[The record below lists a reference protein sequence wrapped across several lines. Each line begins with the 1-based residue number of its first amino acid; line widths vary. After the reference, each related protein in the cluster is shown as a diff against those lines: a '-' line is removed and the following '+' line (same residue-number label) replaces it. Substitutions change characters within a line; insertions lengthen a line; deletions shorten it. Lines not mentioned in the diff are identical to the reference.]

1 MSNYPNLAKMGIMH
15 PEEISKFAVYTVGNT
30 DILQI
35 TYDRKK
41 GSLLAESRRYK
52 FPQIKKTVMVD
63 SGTDKAQSL
72 FESSQAF
79 RDALHEL
86 EQLKKERETGKDQI
100 TAIREEISHLEEE
113 IALRLEYIK
122 ALIAKL

>member
-1 MSNYPNLAKMGIMH
+1 MNNYPNLAKMGIQH

-30 DILQI
+30 DILHI

-52 FPQIKKTVMVD
+52 FPQIKRTVMVD
-63 SGTDKAQSL
+63 SGTDKAQSV
-72 FESSQAF
+72 FESTQAF

-86 EQLKKERETGKDQI
+86 EQLKKIRERGRDQRA
-100 TAIREEISHLEEE
+100 AIREEISHLEEE
-113 IALRLEYIK
+113 IAWRLEYIR
-122 ALIAKL
+122 KLTDKL

>member
-1 MSNYPNLAKMGIMH
+1 MSDYPNLKNMGITH
-15 PEEISKFAVYTVGNT
+15 PEEISKFAVYTVGNV

-52 FPQIKKTVMVD
+52 FPQVKKTVMVD
-63 SGTDKAQSL
+63 SGTDKAQSV
-72 FESSQAF
+72 FESTAAF

-86 EQLKKERETGKDQI
+86 EQLRLAREQGKDKRA
-100 TAIREEISHLEEE
+100 AIIEEIRLLEEE
-113 IALRLEYIK
+113 IAWRLEYIRT
-122 ALIAKL
+122 LTEKL

>member
-1 MSNYPNLAKMGIMH
+1 MNAYPNLKNMGILH
-15 PEEISKFAVYTVGNT
+15 PEEIDKFAVYTVGTT

-52 FPQIKKTVMVD
+52 FPQVKKSVMVD
-63 SGTDKAQSL
+63 GGTDKAQSV
-72 FESSQAF
+72 FESTAAF

-86 EQLKKERETGKDQI
+86 EQLKLAREQDRDKK
-100 TAIREEISHLEEE
+100 AVVLEEIRLLEEE
-113 IALRLEYIK
+113 IAWRLEYLRSL
-122 ALIAKL
+122 AEKL

>member
-1 MSNYPNLAKMGIMH
+1 MSDYPNLANMGITH

-30 DILQI
+30 DILHI

-52 FPQIKKTVMVD
+52 FPQIKKSVMVD
-63 SGTDKAQSL
+63 GGTDSAKTL
-72 FESSQAF
+72 FESSPAF

-86 EQLKKERETGKDQI
+86 EQLKKVREQASDQK
-100 TAIREEISHLEEE
+100 TAIKEEIRNLEEE
-113 IALRLEYIK
+113 IAWRLEYIR
-122 ALIAKL
+122 KLTEKL

>member
-1 MSNYPNLAKMGIMH
+1 MSNYPNLANMGIQH

-35 TYDRKK
+35 TYERKK

-52 FPQIKKTVMVD
+52 FPQVKRSVMVD
-63 SGTDKAQSL
+63 SGTSKAQMI
-72 FESSQAF
+72 FESTPAF

-86 EQLKKERETGKDQI
+86 EQLKLARQQGKDQRE
-100 TAIREEISHLEEE
+100 AIKEEIRALEEE
-113 IALRLEYIK
+113 VAWRLEYIRT
-122 ALIAKL
+122 LTEKL

>member
-1 MSNYPNLAKMGIMH
+1 MSDYPNLANMGIQH

-30 DILQI
+30 DILHI

-52 FPQIKKTVMVD
+52 FPQIKKSVMVD
-63 SGTDKAQSL
+63 SGTDSAKTL
-72 FESSQAF
+72 FESSAAF

-86 EQLKKERETGKDQI
+86 EQLKKVREQGSDQKAAIKDE
-100 TAIREEISHLEEE
+100 IRNLEEE
-113 IALRLEYIK
+113 IAWRLEHIR
-122 ALIAKL
+122 KLTEKL

>member
-1 MSNYPNLAKMGIMH
+1 MSNYPNLAKMGIHH

-52 FPQIKKTVMVD
+52 FPQVKHTVMVD
-63 SGTDKAQSL
+63 GGTDKAQSL
-72 FESSQAF
+72 FESTQAF

-86 EQLKKERETGKDQI
+86 EQLQLAREQGKGKK
-100 TAIREEISHLEEE
+100 AALVEEIRQLEEE
-113 IALRLEYIK
+113 IACRIEYIREL
-122 ALIAKL
+122 AEKL

>member
-1 MSNYPNLAKMGIMH
+1 MSNYPNLASMGIQH

-30 DILQI
+30 DILHI

-63 SGTDKAQSL
+63 SGTDKAQTL
-72 FESSQAF
+72 FESTSAF

-86 EQLKKERETGKDQI
+86 EQLKLEREQGKDRK
-100 TAIREEISHLEEE
+100 AALVEEIRHLEEE
-113 IALRLEYIK
+113 VAWRLEYIRE
-122 ALIAKL
+122 LTEKL

>member
-1 MSNYPNLAKMGIMH
+1 MSDYPNLSKMGITH
-15 PEEISKFAVYTVGNT
+15 PGEISKFAIYTVGNT

-52 FPQIKKTVMVD
+52 FPHVKKTVMVD
-63 SGTDKAQSL
+63 GGTDKAQTL
-72 FESSQAF
+72 FESTPAL

-86 EQLKKERETGKDQI
+86 EQLKLAREQGRDRKAVI
-100 TAIREEISHLEEE
+100 LEEIRHLEAEV
-113 IALRLEYIK
+113 AWRLEYIK
-122 ALIAKL
+122 SLAEKL

>member
-1 MSNYPNLAKMGIMH
+1 MSNYPNLANMGILH

-35 TYDRKK
+35 TYERKK

-52 FPQIKKTVMVD
+52 FPQVKRSVMVD
-63 SGTDKAQSL
+63 SGTSKAQMI
-72 FESSQAF
+72 FESTPAF

-86 EQLKKERETGKDQI
+86 EQLKLARQQGKDQRE
-100 TAIREEISHLEEE
+100 AIKEEIRALEEE
-113 IALRLEYIK
+113 VAWRLEYIRT
-122 ALIAKL
+122 LTEKL

>member
-1 MSNYPNLAKMGIMH
+1 MSDYPNLSNMGITH

-52 FPQIKKTVMVD
+52 FPQLKKTVMVD
-63 SGTDKAQSL
+63 GGTDRAQTL
-72 FESSQAF
+72 FESTPAF

-86 EQLKKERETGKDQI
+86 EQLNLAREQDRDRKAVI
-100 TAIREEISHLEEE
+100 LEEISHLEAEV
-113 IALRLEYIK
+113 AWRLEYIRS
-122 ALIAKL
+122 LTEKL